1 MVEMQKDPMEPPRF
15 KYAKYV
21 QEEFLKDG
29 INSFISK
36 SGRSQNSI
44 LIFSVA
50 NQIMLCESFAK
61 VVRHHQNH
69 LT

>member
-21 QEEFLKDG
+21 LEEFLKDR

-36 SGRSQNSI
+36 SGHSQNSI
-44 LIFSVA
+44 LIFWVA
-50 NQIMLCESFAK
+50 NQIMLCDSFAK

>member
-15 KYAKYV
+15 KYV
-21 QEEFLKDG
+21 KDR

-36 SGRSQNSI
+36 SGHSQNSI
-44 LIFSVA
+44 LIFLVA

-69 LT
+69 SESS